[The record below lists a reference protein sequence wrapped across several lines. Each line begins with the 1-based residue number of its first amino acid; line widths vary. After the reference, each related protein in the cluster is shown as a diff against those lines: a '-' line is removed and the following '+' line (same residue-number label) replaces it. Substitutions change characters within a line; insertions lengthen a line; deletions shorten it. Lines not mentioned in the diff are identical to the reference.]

1 MRQIDAEEQK
11 KRAHHGHST
20 AEGAMWMK
28 DLDTVNLRESG
39 RWIFS
44 FRAAGIE
51 NDFNGAGCH
60 QNGFTLSFILVVS

>member
-39 RWIFS
+39 KWIF
-44 FRAAGIE
+44 FIRATGI
-51 NDFNGAGCH
+51 
-60 QNGFTLSFILVVS
+60 